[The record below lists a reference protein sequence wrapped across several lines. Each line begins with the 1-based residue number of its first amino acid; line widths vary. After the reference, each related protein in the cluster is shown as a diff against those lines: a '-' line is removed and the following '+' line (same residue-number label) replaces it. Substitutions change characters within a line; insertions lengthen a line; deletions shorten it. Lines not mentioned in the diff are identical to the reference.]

1 MLPLLSCFSA
11 VTRPRVLNVLNRKVR
26 LNKACGTIADCTFEE
41 LCDRVSLS
49 DCYLVKSAIRKTWFS
64 HVHWEA
70 AEPSSV
76 ARSSGSGSFML
87 RASKPVSLVARLN
100 NLWIWRGQNSSNTY
114 RTTLLLNQ
122 SVVACDL
129 RLGHRETHTF
139 LDFLFILNPG
149 CRWSSAR
156 NSHSASPGLYDRY
169 DDIIVS
175 LYWTSNFKTKLT
187 SKFRITAYT
196 AAVWTCLVCPRDFRF
211 YLLNI
216 QTCK

>member
-1 MLPLLSCFSA
+1 MLLCSWYVIRFNLHDVIIVSSCAALTVLSFSA

-49 DCYLVKSAIRKTWFS
+49 DCYLVKSAIRKTWLS

-76 ARSSGSGSFML
+76 PFFYAPSFQ
-87 RASKPVSLVARLN
+87 PVLLVARLN

-175 LYWTSNFKTKLT
+175 LYWTSNFKTRLKVK
-187 SKFRITAYT
+187 S
-196 AAVWTCLVCPRDFRF
+196 
-211 YLLNI
+211 
-216 QTCK
+216 